1 MFQSDMMAQDFKRTV
16 ARLQMDNDKLEKDL
30 DNFAE
35 KERQYL
41 HQIKETED
49 RVSLSKRVIVGFL
62 THSENLIA
70 NHLSKM
76 LEKNFRRIQTMVNG
90 KLSS

>member
-49 RVSLSKRVIVGFL
+49 RVS
-62 THSENLIA
+62 
-70 NHLSKM
+70 
-76 LEKNFRRIQTMVNG
+76 
-90 KLSS
+90 

>member
-49 RVSLSKRVIVGFL
+49 RVSLSK
-62 THSENLIA
+62 SY
-70 NHLSKM
+70 
-76 LEKNFRRIQTMVNG
+76 RRCFNSQREFNCKPPAV
-90 KLSS
+90 

>member
-1 MFQSDMMAQDFKRTV
+1 MRKCEACPPLTCLSLVMFQSDMMAQDFKRTV

-49 RVSLSKRVIVGFL
+49 RVSLSKDLLPF
-62 THSENLIA
+62 
-70 NHLSKM
+70 
-76 LEKNFRRIQTMVNG
+76 F
-90 KLSS
+90 

>member
-49 RVSLSKRVIVGFL
+49 RVSLSKESLSVFYLTARV
-62 THSENLIA
+62 
-70 NHLSKM
+70 
-76 LEKNFRRIQTMVNG
+76 
-90 KLSS
+90 